1 MTTRRTDPRGFSYDT
16 EYNKLQEKTRWTE
29 PLVTLRNGQQVRYE
43 TRCIYDGAGNKVMER
58 RSNIDLDGGVPANA
72 WIDRSRSYDDVNNLL
87 SERIEVDDND
97 ANDLVSRNAYDRNDD
112 PAVTQKPEGNREFVI
127 YDERRLRLKSFYG
140 VAPGTKVDEGYP
152 MDKRAEDLNGTA
164 FVGLG
169 VDTYD
174 ARLNHVRHRDGRG
187 NFTNKFHDFYNRLL
201 GESDPNGNGWLREYD
216 DASNVLTT
224 ERGAVDP
231 NTGQITQVLDRTY
244 SRYDEIGRQY
254 QRVLD
259 IDLASDART
268 AVNPDDGLNSSY
280 RTLFDAG
287 SRTIR
292 SFDANGNPMSYSYD
306 AANRTLNVTDA
317 LGNVRAHT

>member
-58 RSNIDLDGGVPANA
+58 RSNIDLDGGLPANA

-140 VAPGTKVDEGYP
+140 VAPRPSSSGRFCLAASGEIRTTCFSWLIKNSP
-152 MDKRAEDLNGTA
+152 AARISKR
-164 FVGLG
+164 
-169 VDTYD
+169 
-174 ARLNHVRHRDGRG
+174 
-187 NFTNKFHDFYNRLL
+187 
-201 GESDPNGNGWLREYD
+201 
-216 DASNVLTT
+216 
-224 ERGAVDP
+224 
-231 NTGQITQVLDRTY
+231 
-244 SRYDEIGRQY
+244 
-254 QRVLD
+254 
-259 IDLASDART
+259 
-268 AVNPDDGLNSSY
+268 
-280 RTLFDAG
+280 
-287 SRTIR
+287 
-292 SFDANGNPMSYSYD
+292 
-306 AANRTLNVTDA
+306 
-317 LGNVRAHT
+317 